1 MTSRPSTPGAAPTEP
16 SEGDLTEPSEGDL
29 TETLTDLTTQIA
41 ELKLELWSARDA
53 AVGAVAQA
61 GALRARNAELE
72 ALIHQLRVEIDRLA
86 HVEQSI
92 TFRLGNTVVKPLK
105 AARRLAR

>member
-1 MTSRPSTPGAAPTEP
+1 MPTIEEL
-16 SEGDLTEPSEGDL
+16 SEE
-29 TETLTDLTTQIA
+29 IA
-41 ELKLELWSARDA
+41 NLKLELWSARDA

-61 GALRARNAELE
+61 GALRARNTELE
-72 ALIHQLRVEIDRLA
+72 ALIHQLRVEVDRLA

-92 TFRLGNTVVKPLK
+92 TFRLGNTMVKPLK